1 MDDLTAREVL
11 IHAGIVLVDTFRADL
26 LDGTGVDRAREL
38 VPPAFTQATEFR
50 GIFELFEDDDVLD
63 LFEMSEPS
71 DAAVA
76 GGDPVKREMG
86 VVDQRI
92 EAWFEPFGW
101 TTPTGYIGK

>member
-1 MDDLTAREVL
+1 LK
-11 IHAGIVLVDTFRADL
+11 
-26 LDGTGVDRAREL
+26 
-38 VPPAFTQATEFR
+38 

-76 GGDPVKREMG
+76 GRDPLKRELG

-101 TTPTGYIGK
+101 AMPTGYIGK